1 MKKIAIIPLRAGSKG
16 IVNKNKKRLLGRP
29 LFSWVLGEAILSD
42 LDEIFIFTDDQWII
56 DFVNNEYQCTSKV
69 KTLLRS
75 PESASDNAS
84 TEFAMEEIANKI
96 NYNFDV
102 IFLIQA
108 TSPLTS
114 YEDINKACQLIES
127 NKYDSIVSVVKTHRF
142 IWSKEGKSL
151 NYDYMNRP
159 RRQDFDGLLIEN
171 GAIYACKKDVFKK
184 TKNRLGGKIGTLE
197 MAEDSLVEIDEIS
210 DLIIVETLLENRLK
224 EQKQKQIIKYFVFD
238 VDGVFTN
245 GNVGYSKNGE
255 LFKSFSVID
264 GIGFELLQENNIIPI
279 VITSENS
286 EIVKR
291 RMEKLKIKN
300 IHLGIKDKYTYLNEL
315 LYKLKVGREEIA
327 YMGDDINDLANICA
341 SSWGICP
348 LNATPIIKQHADYI
362 LHNKGS
368 ENAIREAI
376 EFIIDLNKR
385 I

>member
-1 MKKIAIIPLRAGSKG
+1 MKKTAIIPLRAGSKG

-29 LFSWVLGEAILSD
+29 LFTWVLGEAILSK

-56 DFVNNEYQCTSKV
+56 DFVEKEYKWCSKV
-69 KTLLRS
+69 NVLKRS
-75 PESASDNAS
+75 PESSTDTAS
-84 TEFAMEEIANKI
+84 TEFAMLELAEEINF
-96 NYNFDV
+96 NFDA
-102 IFLIQA
+102 FLLLQA
-108 TSPLTS
+108 TSPLTTVD
-114 YEDINKACQLIES
+114 DINKACQLIES

-142 IWSKEGKSL
+142 IWSKEGESL
-151 NYDYMNRP
+151 NYNYLNRP
-159 RRQDFDGLLIEN
+159 RRQNFEGLLIEN
-171 GAIYACKKDVFKK
+171 GAVYACKKDVFLKNQ
-184 TKNRLGGKIGTLE
+184 NRLGGNIGILE
-197 MAEDSLVEIDEIS
+197 MNVDSLVEIDESS
-210 DLIIVETLLENRLK
+210 DLIIVEKLLENRLK
-224 EQKQKQIIKYFVFD
+224 KQKQKQIIKYFVFD

-264 GIGFELLQENNIIPI
+264 GMGFELLQENNIIPI

-286 EIVKR
+286 EIVKA
-291 RMEKLKIKN
+291 RMEKLKLKN
-300 IHLGIKDKYTYLNEL
+300 VHLGVKDKYTYLNDL

-327 YMGDDINDLANICA
+327 YMGDDINDLANICS

-376 EFIIDLNKR
+376 EFIINFNKR
-385 I
+385 Y